1 MASSTQIV
9 NMIEYHSNPDL
20 ITIINSDK
28 KFNPNGFLRKNSY
41 LSYTV
46 NNNNFEIFKAIINH
60 PKFVTLNNSVLT
72 NCIQKILKRV
82 DMADIIENRRYLIE
96 VNKINYQFKLNDISS
111 INSINLFLEIF
122 NTIDKNNFQ
131 DILVL
136 CNKQNIN
143 PHIFEIIFDYLK
155 DNFNNL
161 LTKDKI
167 DDYFLFPAISS
178 YFGSEYVLNVLN
190 ILHKSNYDLSM
201 CKNEKSI
208 ISIIKEN
215 VYGYNKKT
223 IKIFKK
229 FNITYDDNF
238 VNDIYKFGY
247 NYNMYGEQQMR
258 FIIRVLLFLKNNF
271 DDIKTIYKTI
281 NFNTFKIES
290 MFMINYF
297 LTFKYI
303 GNGYNTGLDIGTLEC
318 IEFLLTNKLITIN
331 LFDQIDKNIKIDTNN
346 KPITNKIINIIS
358 SFGFQPNDEISK
370 IISNF
375 I

>member
-1 MASSTQIV
+1 MTTSTQIV
-9 NMIEYHSNPDL
+9 KMIEYHANPDL

-28 KFNPNGFLRKNSY
+28 NFNPNGSLRKNSY

-60 PKFVTLNNSVLT
+60 PKFITLNNSVLSY
-72 NCIQKILKRV
+72 CIQKILKRV
-82 DMADIIENRRYLIE
+82 DMADIIENRRFLIE
-96 VNKINYQFKLNDISS
+96 VNKINYQFKLDDIST

-122 NTIDKNNFQ
+122 NSIDKNNFQ
-131 DILVL
+131 ELLVL

-143 PHIFEIIFDYLK
+143 PHIFEIIFNYLK

-167 DDYFLFPAISS
+167 DEYFLYPAISS
-178 YFGSEYVLNVLN
+178 FFGSEYILNIFN

-208 ISIIKEN
+208 ISIIKDS

-247 NYNMYGEQQMR
+247 NYNMYGEKQMR

-303 GNGYNTGLDIGTLEC
+303 GNGYNTGLDIGILEC
-318 IEFLLTNKLITIN
+318 ITFLLNNKLITIN

-346 KPITNKIINIIS
+346 KPIANKIINIIS
-358 SFGFQPNDEISK
+358 SFGFQPNEEISK